1 MNVRV
6 EDLSPI
12 KKKLFVEVAA
22 DTVSDE
28 LSKAYQKIAK
38 TATVKGFRKGKV
50 PKSILKQQYG
60 PKAEYDA
67 IGPLINNSLYK
78 VLIDHQIE
86 AVAQPEVV
94 NSGAI
99 SEGEPFTYEAEVEV
113 RPEVVAKDYVGLE
126 LDKEKFNFDESVVDQ
141 QLQQMAESKVQ
152 LEVTERKKAREGDTV
167 IIDFEG
173 FVDGTAFENGA
184 ASDYQLELGANSF
197 IPGFEE
203 QVVGMKREDEKEIQ
217 VTFPEGYGAKELAG
231 KDAVFKVLLK
241 EIKEKIVPQIDD
253 SLAKELDAENLA
265 ELRDRTRENAIKQE
279 QQRIDGELQENL
291 MKTLIDRNPLEVP
304 EGMVDNQL
312 MYLKDSFSERL
323 KAQGMSLEMLG
334 MDDEGFKKTYREMA
348 IQQVQGELLLDA
360 IAKQEDIKVDEA
372 EIDAKMQQFADQSD
386 TPLEQVQKYFDNEQ
400 AKNGL
405 KAQLLQEKVN
415 AFLQEKAVIS
425 EVEPTAE
432 EPSAKADVPA
442 DNVGK
447 EASS

>member
-372 EIDAKMQQFADQSD
+372 EIDAKMQEFADQSD
-386 TPLEQVQKYFDNEQ
+386 TPLEQVQKYFDSEQ

-432 EPSAKADVPA
+432 EPADSA
-442 DNVGK
+442 GK

>member
-1 MNVRV
+1 MNVKV

-38 TATVKGFRKGKV
+38 TADVKGFRKGKV

-99 SEGEPFTYEAEVEV
+99 SEGEPFSYEAEVEV

-126 LDKEKFNFDESVVDQ
+126 LEKEKFNFDESVVDQ

-152 LEVTERKKAREGDTV
+152 LEVSEREEAQEGDTV

-173 FVDGTAFENGA
+173 FVDGTAFENGSA
-184 ASDYQLELGANSF
+184 TDYQLELGANSF
-197 IPGFEE
+197 IPGFEG
-203 QVVGMKREDEKEIQ
+203 QVAGMKREEEKEIQ
-217 VTFPEGYGAKELAG
+217 VTFPEGYGAQELAG
-231 KDAVFKVLLK
+231 KDAVFKVFLK

-253 SLAKELDAENLA
+253 SLAKELDAENLD
-265 ELRDRTRENAIKQE
+265 ELRDRIRENAIKQE

-291 MKTLIDRNPLEVP
+291 MKALIGKNPLDVP
-304 EGMVDNQL
+304 EGMIDNQL
-312 MYLKDSFSERL
+312 MYLQDSFSQRL

-360 IAKQEDIKVDEA
+360 IAKQEDIQVDEA
-372 EIDAKMQQFADQSD
+372 EIDAKMQEFAEQSD

-415 AFLQEKAVIS
+415 TFLQEKAVIS
-425 EVEPTAE
+425 EVEKPVE
-432 EPSAKADVPA
+432 EPPATADEAADSA
-442 DNVGK
+442 GK
-447 EASS
+447 GA

>member
-152 LEVTERKKAREGDTV
+152 LEVSERKKAREGDTV

-203 QVVGMKREDEKEIQ
+203 QVVGMKREEEKEIQ

-372 EIDAKMQQFADQSD
+372 EIDAKMQEFADQSD

-415 AFLQEKAVIS
+415 AFLQEKAVIR

-432 EPSAKADVPA
+432 EPSTKADAPA
-442 DNVGK
+442 DNAGK
-447 EASS
+447 EATS